1 MRKLSR
7 SLEIHKR
14 IFMLQFNK
22 YHSYASTLLQSP
34 MLVLPDHIKLKISDL
49 SSGSLGSTLTPL
61 VSISSRMAIPNSR
74 VILGASSHFRRVR
87 GTLQRLTGHPEP
99 RTWVRC

>member
-1 MRKLSR
+1 
-7 SLEIHKR
+7 
-14 IFMLQFNK
+14 MLQFNK
-22 YHSYASTLLQSP
+22 YPSYASTFLQSP

-49 SSGSLGSTLTPL
+49 SSGSLGSTLTL
-61 VSISSRMAIPNSR
+61 SVSISSRMAIPNSR